1 MINGRKES
9 AAGKDNRSL
18 PGLCLHVWQISIVI
32 APDMRITLTQLTLTI
47 LLFTLSASVLA
58 AENDSLETLAAR
70 IQVLE
75 DREAIRQLIIDYGV
89 YHDHRDYR
97 SLSALFARNGVW
109 ESGMGR
115 GEGPEGVFRL
125 MDNAIGHNPLPE
137 GSGTFHVLTNDAITV
152 NGDSATALTK
162 WLFITPGA
170 EGAPSVQVLGHY
182 NDDFIREDG
191 EWKFLRREAPVDL
204 PVTE

>member
-1 MINGRKES
+1 MAKYIVNVFCAVIFTVTPVVMAAES
-9 AAGKDNRSL
+9 A
-18 PGLCLHVWQISIVI
+18 
-32 APDMRITLTQLTLTI
+32 TLE
-47 LLFTLSASVLA
+47 A
-58 AENDSLETLAAR
+58 LAAR
-70 IQVLE
+70 VQVLE

-97 SLSALFARNGVW
+97 ALSALFARNGVW

-125 MDNAIGHNPLPE
+125 MDDAIGHNPLPE
-137 GSGTFHVLTNDAITV
+137 GSGTYHVLTNDAITM
-152 NGDSATALTK
+152 NGDRASALTK

-182 NDDFIREDG
+182 NDEFIREDG
-191 EWKFLRREAPVDL
+191 VWKFLRREAPVDL
-204 PVTE
+204 PVMAQ